1 MSQSHSTAL
10 PRGARPFAAAQ
21 QRLDRDALRDVLPV
35 AVSLVPFAAVIG
47 VTISQTSHVP
57 VWVGMLAGP
66 LIYGGSAQLA
76 ALTLADTG
84 AGLLTVLGTVL
95 VINARLVM
103 YGAAIEPRFRGQ
115 PAWFRWFAPHFLV
128 DQTYTLAN
136 ERPELSGR
144 AFRRYWGTVGLVLG
158 GVWVGA
164 MYLAVA
170 VGPAVPADSP
180 LTFAA
185 MAVFVA
191 LLVPRLR
198 QRAAR
203 RPAAIAAVVA
213 LVASPLPHG
222 LGLLVGALAGVLP
235 SILLDGRDPS

>member
-1 MSQSHSTAL
+1 MTHSHGGAL
-10 PRGARPFAAAQ
+10 VRAELPLMAIQ
-21 QRLDRDALRDVLPV
+21 HRLDRDALRDVLPV

-47 VTISQTSHVP
+47 VTISQASLVP
-57 VWVGMLAGP
+57 IWVGMLAGP

-115 PAWFRWFAPHFLV
+115 PAWFRWLAPHFLV
-128 DQTYTLAN
+128 DQTYTLAS
-136 ERPELSGR
+136 ERPELSGH
-144 AFRRYWGTVGLVLG
+144 AFRRYWGTVGVALG
-158 GVWVGA
+158 IVWVGT
-164 MYLAVA
+164 MYLAVGL
-170 VGPAVPADSP
+170 GPFVPTDSP

-185 MAVFVA
+185 TAVFVA

-203 RPAAIAAVVA
+203 RPAAIAAVA
-213 LVASPLPHG
+213 TLVASPLPHG

-235 SILLDGRDPS
+235 AILLAERDRP

>member
-1 MSQSHSTAL
+1 MNQGDGATLVRAAL
-10 PRGARPFAAAQ
+10 PLSTVQ
-21 QRLDRDALRDVLPV
+21 QHLDRDALRDVLPV

-47 VTISQTSHVP
+47 VTISQASLVP
-57 VWVGMLAGP
+57 IWVGMLAGP

-76 ALTLADTG
+76 ALTMADTG

-95 VINARLVM
+95 VINARLVI

-115 PAWFRWFAPHFLV
+115 PTWFRWLAPHFLV
-128 DQTYTLAN
+128 DQTYTLAT
-136 ERPELSGR
+136 ERTDRSGR

-158 GVWVGA
+158 VVWIGT
-164 MYLAVA
+164 MYIAVA
-170 VGPAVPADSP
+170 LGPAVPTDSP

-185 MAVFVA
+185 TAVFVA

-203 RPAAIAAVVA
+203 QPAAIAAAVA

-222 LGLLVGALAGVLP
+222 LGVLVGALAGVLP
-235 SILLDGRDPS
+235 AILLGGRDRS

>member
-1 MSQSHSTAL
+1 MSQSPSGAL
-10 PRGARPFAAAQ
+10 LRVDLPLAALRD
-21 QRLDRDALRDVLPV
+21 RLDRDAVRDVLPV

-47 VTISQTSHVP
+47 VTISQATLVP

-76 ALTLADTG
+76 ALTLSDAG
-84 AGLLTVLGTVL
+84 AGLLTVVGTVV

-115 PAWFRWFAPHFLV
+115 PTWFRWLAPHFLV
-128 DQTYTLAN
+128 DQTYTLAD
-136 ERPELSGR
+136 ERPELSGA

-158 GVWVGA
+158 AAWIGT

-170 VGPAVPADSP
+170 LGPVVPTDSP

-185 MAVFVA
+185 TAVFVA

-198 QRAAR
+198 QPAAR
-203 RPAAIAAVVA
+203 RPAAIAAVA
-213 LVASPLPHG
+213 AFVASPLPHG
-222 LGLLVGALAGVLP
+222 LGLLVGALCGILP
-235 SILLDGRDPS
+235 AILFDGKDRS

>member
-1 MSQSHSTAL
+1 MSQSPDGALLRGAL
-10 PRGARPFAAAQ
+10 PVTASSE
-21 QRLDRDALRDVLPV
+21 RLDRDAVRDVLPV

-47 VTISQTSHVP
+47 VTISQARSLP
-57 VWVGMLAGP
+57 IWVGMLAGP

-76 ALTLADTG
+76 ALTLTDTG

-115 PAWFRWFAPHFLV
+115 PTWFRWLAPHFLV

-136 ERPELSGR
+136 GRPELSGP
-144 AFRRYWGTVGLVLG
+144 AFRRYWGTVGLTLG
-158 GVWVGA
+158 GVWVGT

-170 VGPAVPADSP
+170 LGPAVPADSP

-185 MAVFVA
+185 TAVFVA

-203 RPAAIAAVVA
+203 RPAALAAVVA

-235 SILLDGRDPS
+235 AILLGGRERP

>member
-1 MSQSHSTAL
+1 VSQSHSAAL
-10 PRGARPFAAAQ
+10 PRGAPPFAAVQ

-47 VTISQTSHVP
+47 VTISQASLVP
-57 VWVGMLAGP
+57 IWVGMLAGP

-84 AGLLTVLGTVL
+84 TGLLTVLGTVL

-115 PAWFRWFAPHFLV
+115 PAWFRWSAPHFLV

-136 ERPELSGR
+136 ERPELSGP

-158 GVWVGA
+158 GVWVGT

-170 VGPAVPADSP
+170 LGPAVPADSP

-185 MAVFVA
+185 TAVFVA

-198 QRAAR
+198 QRAAH

-235 SILLDGRDPS
+235 SILLAGRDPS

>member
-1 MSQSHSTAL
+1 MSHSHGHAL
-10 PRGARPFAAAQ
+10 VRAVPPVARA
-21 QRLDRDALRDVLPV
+21 RHRVDRDALRDVLPI
-35 AVSLVPFAAVIG
+35 ALSLVPFAAVIG
-47 VTISQTSHVP
+47 VTIAQSTLVP

-84 AGLLTVLGTVL
+84 AGLLTVVGTVL

-115 PAWFRWFAPHFLV
+115 PSWFRWAAPHFLV

-136 ERPELSGR
+136 ERPNLSGP

-158 GVWVGA
+158 AVWIGT

-170 VGPAVPADSP
+170 LGPAVPTDSP

-185 MAVFVA
+185 TAVFVA

-198 QRAAR
+198 HRAAR
-203 RPAAIAAVVA
+203 RPAAIAGVVA

-235 SILLDGRDPS
+235 AILLAERDRP

>member
-1 MSQSHSTAL
+1 MSQSSTDAL
-10 PRGARPFAAAQ
+10 IRLELPLAAL
-21 QRLDRDALRDVLPV
+21 RDLPDRDAVRDVLPLG
-35 AVSLVPFAAVIG
+35 ASLVPFAAVIG
-47 VTISQTSHVP
+47 VTISQASQVP

-76 ALTLADTG
+76 TLTLSDAG

-95 VINARLVM
+95 VINARLMM

-115 PAWFRWFAPHFLV
+115 PPWFRWLAPHFLV

-136 ERPELSGR
+136 ERPQLTGA
-144 AFRRYWGTVGLVLG
+144 AFRRYWGTVGVVLG
-158 GVWVGA
+158 AVWIGT

-170 VGPAVPADSP
+170 LGPVVPAGSP

-185 MAVFVA
+185 TAVFVA
-191 LLVPRLR
+191 MLVPRLR
-198 QRAAR
+198 GPAAR

-222 LGLLVGALAGVLP
+222 LGLLLGALCGILP
-235 SILLDGRDPS
+235 TILLDREARS

>member
-1 MSQSHSTAL
+1 MSESSSSAVLRAGL
-10 PRGARPFAAAQ
+10 PRAAVRD
-21 QRLDRDALRDVLPV
+21 RLDRDAVRDILPV
-35 AVSLVPFAAVIG
+35 AISLVPFAAVIG
-47 VTISQTSHVP
+47 VTISQATLVP

-76 ALTLADTG
+76 ALTLSDAG
-84 AGLLTVLGTVL
+84 AGLLTVVGTVL

-103 YGAAIEPRFRGQ
+103 YGAALEPRFRGQ
-115 PAWFRWFAPHFLV
+115 PAWFRWLAPHFLV

-136 ERPELSGR
+136 ERPELTGA
-144 AFRRYWGTVGLVLG
+144 AFRRYWGTVGIILG
-158 GVWVGA
+158 AVWLGA

-170 VGPAVPADSP
+170 LGPVIPTDSP

-185 MAVFVA
+185 TAVFVA

-198 QRAAR
+198 RSAAR

-222 LGLLVGALAGVLP
+222 LGLLVGALGGILP
-235 SILLDGRDPS
+235 TILLDRTDRS

>member
-1 MSQSHSTAL
+1 MSQSSSGAVLRASL
-10 PRGARPFAAAQ
+10 PLAAVGD
-21 QRLDRDALRDVLPV
+21 RLDRDAVRDVLPV
-35 AVSLVPFAAVIG
+35 AISLVPFAAVIG
-47 VTISQTSHVP
+47 VTISQASLVP

-66 LIYGGSAQLA
+66 LLYGGSAQLA
-76 ALTLADTG
+76 ALTLSDAG
-84 AGLLTVLGTVL
+84 AGLVTVVGTVL

-115 PAWFRWFAPHFLV
+115 PRWFRWLAPHFLV

-136 ERPELSGR
+136 ERPELSGP
-144 AFRRYWGTVGLVLG
+144 AFRRYWGTVGLILG
-158 GVWVGA
+158 AVWIGA

-170 VGPAVPADSP
+170 LGPVVPTDSP

-185 MAVFVA
+185 TAVFVA

-198 QRAAR
+198 QHAAR

-222 LGLLVGALAGVLP
+222 LGLLVGALCGVLP
-235 SILLDGRDPS
+235 TILFGGEERS